1 MESLTRPK
9 RALLAYC
16 ALADR
21 LHQSNPNLLQALTP
35 FFAPVCADLEGEFL
49 DAGKFSNEV
58 FERYGLRV
66 PRLAVLGLAE
76 QLASDGLLIPVAGR
90 SSQPV
95 YQYAPASSTPSDGGT
110 PVSEAEIDKVLADF
124 TARCLDDPLLASTE
138 VADLEEAF
146 LDRLLQTDSMRLLA
160 RRESSGVTKRSAST
174 LTLKSVTPREEDH
187 LALRLDFHVSQYLV
201 DLREFQP
208 SAFDRVS
215 DIAFANM
222 AAEAL
227 ACFSEPGG
235 GAKDLSGLTLYLD
248 SPLLLDILGVNT
260 EYSEY
265 GTELLQMISQSGA
278 TAAVFDDCI
287 AEAESVVAAQHA
299 SLRMGVAQRSSQWGT
314 SAKPHILNALMN
326 NVAERATGKGIA
338 IHRDPDL
345 NLMARSTGAVGDI
358 QAEMKR
364 RMQGW
369 PNDDARRHD
378 ERSVWSMLRV
388 RDSTSACKRV
398 GDSKAIFI
406 ARNTALV
413 RIANDAWR
421 HWLMSSSRH
430 SQHVVDSWAPVSMS
444 DKQLAG
450 YLWLRKGAGNG
461 QMSKARLLAHCSAAI
476 RPRADVKA
484 KAYNLVLELHG
495 KEDAEHIAALLEDRE
510 GERALMRVTRAD
522 PEDIT
527 RERLPFILEQVKLAA
542 GEYAAAAVRDQANVE
557 LDATRAAHRAELER
571 VQLDAAADRQYFEA
585 RAEAADTAL
594 AQERLDREQ
603 LQGQLEQ
610 IAGQLSAAEQSRK
623 RREVS
628 LVVQAF
634 NESLAAHRRVRW
646 ELVALF
652 AAISLWAST
661 SATDWEPI
669 LQLASTFFFTC
680 VGFWFV
686 PEYLEGV
693 VTRHSKWVLSASAA
707 RVGASGLLPIKPPD
721 FKAGVWRELE
731 AIEEECPE

>member
-21 LHQSNPNLLQALTP
+21 LHQSSPNLLQALTP
-35 FFAPVCADLEGEFL
+35 FFAPVCADLAGEFL

-58 FERYGLRV
+58 FERYGLRI

-76 QLASDGLLIPVAGR
+76 QLASDGLLIPVAGKA
-90 SSQPV
+90 SQPV

-110 PVSEAEIDKVLADF
+110 PVSEVEIDKVLAEF
-124 TARCLDDPLLASTE
+124 TARCLEDPLLAATK

-160 RRESSGVTKRSAST
+160 RREATSATKRSAST
-174 LTLKSVTPREEDH
+174 LTLKSVTPTEEDH
-187 LALRLDFHVSQYLV
+187 IGLRLDFHVAQYLV
-201 DLREFQP
+201 DLRESQP
-208 SAFDRVS
+208 ATFDRVS

-227 ACFSEPGG
+227 ACFSEPGVA
-235 GAKDLSGLTLYLD
+235 AKDLSGLTLYLD

-265 GTELLQMISQSGA
+265 GAELLQMISQSGA

-299 SLRMGVAQRSSQWGT
+299 SLRSGIAQRSSYWGT
-314 SAKPHILNALMN
+314 SAKPHTLNALIN
-326 NVAERATGKGIA
+326 NVAERAVGKGIA
-338 IHRDPDL
+338 VHRDPDVSL
-345 NLMARSTGAVGDI
+345 IARSTGAVGDI
-358 QAEMKR
+358 QAQMNK

-369 PNDDARRHD
+369 PNDEARKHD

-388 RDSTSACKRV
+388 RDSTSACRRV
-398 GDSKAIFI
+398 GESKSVFV

-421 HWLMSSSRH
+421 HWLSSSSRH
-430 SQHVVDSWAPVSMS
+430 SQHIVDSWAPVAMS

-495 KEDAEHIAALLEDRE
+495 KQDAEHIAALLEDRE
-510 GERALMRVTRAD
+510 GERTLMRVTRAD
-522 PEDIT
+522 PEDVT
-527 RERLPFILEQVKLAA
+527 KERLPFILEQVKLAA
-542 GEYAAAAVRDQANVE
+542 GEYAASAVRDQAREE
-557 LDATRAAHRAELER
+557 LDATRAAHQIELDQIQA
-571 VQLDAAADRQYFEA
+571 VAAADRQRSEA
-585 RAEAADTAL
+585 RADAAAAAL
-594 AQERLDREQ
+594 VQEKLDREQ
-603 LQGQLEQ
+603 LQGRLDQV
-610 IAGQLSAAEQSRK
+610 AGQLSAAEQSRK
-623 RREVS
+623 RREAELIS
-628 LVVQAF
+628 QAF
-634 NESLAAHRRVRW
+634 VESLAAHRRMRW

-652 AAISLWAST
+652 AAVSLWATT
-661 SATDWEPI
+661 SATDWAPMI
-669 LQLASTFFFTC
+669 QLSSTFLLTC

-693 VTRHSKWVLSASAA
+693 VRRHSLWVLHTSAA
-707 RVGASGLLPIKPPD
+707 RVGARGLLPSTPPD

-731 AIEEECPE
+731 ALRLA